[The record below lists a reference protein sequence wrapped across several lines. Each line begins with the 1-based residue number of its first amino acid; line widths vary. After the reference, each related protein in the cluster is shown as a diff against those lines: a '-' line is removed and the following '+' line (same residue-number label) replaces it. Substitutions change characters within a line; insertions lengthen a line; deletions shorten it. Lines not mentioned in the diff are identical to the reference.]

1 MTDISE
7 LPDSLDDVAV
17 VLVEPQ
23 DDINI
28 GNTVRAC
35 KNFGI
40 FDIRLVRPAQAD
52 PERIAISAPKAG
64 DLIERVQRFETLS
77 EAIAGRSMVIG
88 TTARQRSARRIV
100 TEPRGAAETSINAV
114 REGGS
119 VAYLFGRED
128 SGLSNEALDRTD
140 SVVTIPTNPAYTSLN
155 LGQAVLLNVWELF
168 RVAADPPVE
177 RPDIEWVRA
186 ERERSPPEA
195 GMRERMFEQAERAL
209 KALDFFKTDET
220 WNIMRTL
227 RSIFM
232 RAGLD
237 DREVSIWLGIFSEI
251 ESTVQRLRG
260 ESSSSSTETGES
272 DDQFDS

>member
-1 MTDISE
+1 MTDLDT
-7 LPDSLDDVAV
+7 LPDLLEDVAV

-52 PERIAISAPKAG
+52 PERIAISAPKAD
-64 DLIERVQRFETLS
+64 DLIERIQIFETLP
-77 EAIAGRSMVIG
+77 EALDDRSMIVG
-88 TTARQRSARRIV
+88 TTARPRSARRIV
-100 TEPRGAAETSINAV
+100 TEPRGAAATAV
-114 REGGS
+114 EAVDSGGS

-128 SGLSNEALDRTD
+128 AGLSNEDLDRAD
-140 SVVTIPTNPAYTSLN
+140 SVVTIPTNPDYTSLN
-155 LGQAVLLNVWELF
+155 LGQAVLLNVWEIF
-168 RVAADPPVE
+168 RAATDTSVE
-177 RPDIEWVRA
+177 RPEIDWVTA
-186 ERERSPPEA
+186 ERERPPPEA
-195 GMRERMFEQAERAL
+195 GMRERMFEQARETL
-209 KALDFFKTDET
+209 ETIDFFKADAT

-237 DREVSIWLGIFSEI
+237 EREVSIWLGIFSEV
-251 ESTVQRLRG
+251 ESTVERLRDRVDA
-260 ESSSSSTETGES
+260 T
-272 DDQFDS
+272 DDAPDQLDS